1 MNIDRFEIIDDVMV
15 DVLKKKLPYERL
27 QIAFG
32 LWRSAR
38 FQLQIQLHSLH
49 PEWDE
54 NRLNS
59 EVAKRMSK
67 GEDRINTSATLSE

>member
-1 MNIDRFEIIDDVMV
+1 LNKVVESVKIDRFEILDDAMA

-38 FQLQIQLHSLH
+38 YQLLNNLHTLH
-49 PEWDE
+49 PDWDE
-54 NRLNS
+54 DRLNR
-59 EVAKRMSK
+59 EIAKRMSH
-67 GEDRINTSATLSE
+67 GAA